1 MPFITFHIKYRV
13 ANEVATARCHKTFF
27 LPQKFQYL
35 HREKE
40 KKSKA
45 QCWKKQS
52 LENLVLFDNLQI
64 QKKLFF
70 VVKKLFL
77 FCWFCS
83 KELSNVR

>member
-13 ANEVATARCHKTFF
+13 ANEEVATARCHKTFF

-64 QKKLFF
+64 QKKLVFF
-70 VVKKLFL
+70 CCQEIVFILLVLLKRV
-77 FCWFCS
+77 
-83 KELSNVR
+83 E